1 MPQVLAFSA
10 TPALERKVV
19 MAFVIQNSTGGP
31 LPQDAMRSIVEAVD
45 TWRGQNVAFVV
56 FRDQPPYEIVS
67 VHATDDAART
77 AATAGSGLNYFGPVA
92 PRSQARSYVKI
103 LKTTGCGLRPV
114 AASVSKIVLRDAD
127 DVDVEQLT
135 VNDGSTLPDRE
146 SDIEAIFL
154 TVSGIDKFMI
164 PYLTRVFGAEYAAA
178 KRKEWIQ
185 E

>member
-1 MPQVLAFSA
+1 
-10 TPALERKVV
+10 
-19 MAFVIQNSTGGP
+19 MAFVIQNSTGRP

-45 TWRGQNVAFVV
+45 TWRGHGEAFVV
-56 FRDQPPYEIVS
+56 FRGQSPYEIVS
-67 VHATDDAART
+67 VHPTSDAAQAT
-77 AATAGSGLNYFGPVA
+77 VTAGSGLDYFGPVA
-92 PRSQARSYVKI
+92 PRRAAESYVKV

-114 AASVSKIVLRDAD
+114 AASVSTVVLRDANG
-127 DVDVEQLT
+127 VDVEQFT
-135 VNDGSTLPDRE
+135 VNDGSRLPDRD

>member
-1 MPQVLAFSA
+1 
-10 TPALERKVV
+10 
-19 MAFVIQNSTGGP
+19 
-31 LPQDAMRSIVEAVD
+31 
-45 TWRGQNVAFVV
+45 
-56 FRDQPPYEIVS
+56 
-67 VHATDDAART
+67 
-77 AATAGSGLNYFGPVA
+77 
-92 PRSQARSYVKI
+92 
-103 LKTTGCGLRPV
+103 
-114 AASVSKIVLRDAD
+114 VLRDAN

-135 VNDGSTLPDRE
+135 VNDGSSLPDRD

>member
-1 MPQVLAFSA
+1 
-10 TPALERKVV
+10 

-77 AATAGSGLNYFGPVA
+77 AATAGSGLNYFGLVA
-92 PRSQARSYVKI
+92 LRSQARSYVKI

-114 AASVSKIVLRDAD
+114 AASVSKIVLRDAH
-127 DVDVEQLT
+127 DVDVEQYT
-135 VNDGSTLPDRE
+135 VNDGVRRPDRE
-146 SDIEAIFL
+146 RRAAQGLPRRRRRDHRGRGL
-154 TVSGIDKFMI
+154 GRLQPRGD
-164 PYLTRVFGAEYAAA
+164 GAHLGRAGGASA
-178 KRKEWIQ
+178 
-185 E
+185 

>member
-45 TWRGQNVAFVV
+45 TWRGQREVFVV
-56 FRDQPPYEIVS
+56 FRDQSPYEIVS
-67 VHATDDAART
+67 VHATSDDAQ
-77 AATAGSGLNYFGPVA
+77 AAVAAGSGLGSFGPVA
-92 PRSQARSYVKI
+92 PRGQARSYDKV

-114 AASVSKIVLRDAD
+114 AASVSKIVLRDAN
-127 DVDVEQLT
+127 DVDVEQYT
-135 VNDGSTLPDRE
+135 VNDGRSLPDRE